1 MKRDERTLED
11 LEAFAEELKGP
22 LGTALR
28 TTGIILERR
37 MRERELTWADL
48 DDNQVVELFLSAFM
62 EAAPRAYPHKNPA
75 ELERAVAAMA
85 EGIRMEMAATA
96 DSSQSMN

>member
-37 MRERELTWADL
+37 IRERELTWAAL

-75 ELERAVAAMA
+75 DLEQAVAAMA

-96 DSSQSMN
+96 DSSPSIN